1 MNTRLGYAKAI
12 FDDEIAALYTRIDKP
27 EAAAIYK
34 KRVEDS
40 AVNLKEVEKVHT
52 PWYKRIFQ

>member
-1 MNTRLGYAKAI
+1 MQKLFLMMKLLLCILELINHKRL
-12 FDDEIAALYTRIDKP
+12 
-27 EAAAIYK
+27 AIYK